1 MWVIMKNNFF
11 CNEKGQPMLLLGL
24 QSHNSSTGSKL
35 IDKAIEAVKAYG
47 GNVLEAPVYWY
58 RLEPREGVYDVTHV
72 RELIRKVRDAGLK
85 LIILWFG
92 ANKNGH
98 PTYTPEYIKT
108 NPQKYR
114 LAIGPDGAPVAS
126 LSPHCKETLE
136 ADKRAFVELMKC
148 IKEED
153 QEYGTVL
160 AVQVENETG
169 LGNTDRDYS
178 DIAQQDFAKPVPEE
192 IRDIVIEDSGATK
205 GDNTWR
211 GQFGRYAHEAF
222 SAWHHAVYTNEI
234 AAAGKEIYDIP
245 MYVNAMLGDLFAEGG
260 ISYNSG
266 GPTVRVLDI
275 WKKGAPVIDLL
286 TPDIYVSSKEEYE
299 YFCRSY
305 KRDDNPLFI
314 PESRFI
320 GMSAALN
327 VIRAVAKYGA
337 IGVCGFGA
345 ESYLDE
351 NGDLRE
357 EAKLVAV
364 SIKAINNIAPLL
376 IKYHGTDRIHAIIQE
391 EFAEKQYIKLP
402 DYHVIAKFQGRRIN
416 RNSKDTRGRG
426 ILVQTGEHEFY
437 LAGTNIGLD
446 FIKRPE
452 ANDDNPFIRLTSRQA
467 TQLNFLTVEEGHFE
481 NGEWVVD
488 FYRNGDEANYELYVN
503 EGEIVRIRLNPELGI

>member
-1 MWVIMKNNFF
+1 
-11 CNEKGQPMLLLGL
+11 MLLLGL

-72 RELIRKVRDAGLK
+72 RELIRKVRAAGLK

-205 GDNTWR
+205 GTIH
-211 GQFGRYAHEAF
+211 GEANL
-222 SAWHHAVYTNEI
+222 A
-234 AAAGKEIYDIP
+234 D
-245 MYVNAMLGDLFAEGG
+245 MLMRPLVPG
-260 ISYNSG
+260 I
-266 GPTVRVLDI
+266 
-275 WKKGAPVIDLL
+275 
-286 TPDIYVSSKEEYE
+286 
-299 YFCRSY
+299 
-305 KRDDNPLFI
+305 
-314 PESRFI
+314 
-320 GMSAALN
+320 M
-327 VIRAVAKYGA
+327 
-337 IGVCGFGA
+337 
-345 ESYLDE
+345 
-351 NGDLRE
+351 
-357 EAKLVAV
+357 
-364 SIKAINNIAPLL
+364 
-376 IKYHGTDRIHAIIQE
+376 
-391 EFAEKQYIKLP
+391 QYIPTK
-402 DYHVIAKFQGRRIN
+402 
-416 RNSKDTRGRG
+416 
-426 ILVQTGEHEFY
+426 
-437 LAGTNIGLD
+437 
-446 FIKRPE
+446 
-452 ANDDNPFIRLTSRQA
+452 
-467 TQLNFLTVEEGHFE
+467 
-481 NGEWVVD
+481 
-488 FYRNGDEANYELYVN
+488 
-503 EGEIVRIRLNPELGI
+503 

>member
-1 MWVIMKNNFF
+1 MKINFF
-11 CNEKGQPMLLLGL
+11 CNEKGNPMLLLGL
-24 QSHNSSTGSKL
+24 QSHNSSTGTKL
-35 IDKAIEAVKAYG
+35 IDKAIQAVKAYG

-58 RLEPREGVYDVTHV
+58 RLEPEERVYDVTHV

-85 LIILWFG
+85 LVILWFG

-114 LAIGPDGAPVAS
+114 LAIGPDGAPVPS
-126 LSPHCKETLE
+126 LSPHCKETME
-136 ADKRAFVELMKC
+136 ADKRAFVQLMKC

-153 QEYGTVL
+153 THGTVL

-169 LGNTDRDYS
+169 LANTDRDYS
-178 DIAQQDFAKPVPEE
+178 DIAEQDFAKPVPEE
-192 IRDIVIEDSGATK
+192 IRDIIIEDSGATK
-205 GDNTWR
+205 ADNTWR

-222 SAWHHAVYTNEI
+222 SAWHHAVYVNQI

-245 MYVNAMLGDLFAEGG
+245 MYVNAMLGDLFGEGG

-266 GPTVRVLDI
+266 GPVVRVLDI
-275 WKKGAPVIDLL
+275 WKKGASAIDILS
-286 TPDIYVSSKEEYE
+286 PDIYVSGKEEYE
-299 YFCRSY
+299 YFCKSY
-305 KRDDNPLFI
+305 NREDNPLFI
-314 PESRFI
+314 PESFFM
-320 GMSAALN
+320 GMPAALN

-345 ESYLDE
+345 ESYVDD
-351 NGDLRE
+351 NANLRDD
-357 EAKLVAV
+357 AKLVAV
-364 SIKAINNIAPLL
+364 SLKTINNMAPLL

-391 EFAEKQYIKLP
+391 EFTKNQVIKLP
-402 DYHVIAKFQGRRIN
+402 GYYIIARFEGRRIN
-416 RNSKDTRGRG
+416 KNSNDTRGRG

-446 FIKRPE
+446 FIKRPK
-452 ANDDNPFIRLTSRQA
+452 ADDDNPFIRIRSRQA

-481 NGEWVVD
+481 NGEWVTD

-503 EGEIVRIRLNPELGI
+503 DGEIVRIRLNPELGI

>member
-1 MWVIMKNNFF
+1 MKINFF
-11 CNEKGQPMLLLGL
+11 CNEKGNPMLLLGL
-24 QSHNSSTGSKL
+24 QSHNSSTGTKL
-35 IDKAIEAVKAYG
+35 IDKAIQAVKAYG

-58 RLEPREGVYDVTHV
+58 RLEPEEGVYDVTHV

-85 LIILWFG
+85 LVILWFG

-114 LAIGPDGAPVAS
+114 LAIGPDGAPVPS
-126 LSPHCKETLE
+126 LSPHCKETME
-136 ADKRAFVELMKC
+136 ADKRAFVQLMKC

-153 QEYGTVL
+153 THGTVL

-169 LGNTDRDYS
+169 LANTDRDYS
-178 DIAQQDFAKPVPEE
+178 DIAEQDFAKPVPEE
-192 IRDIVIEDSGATK
+192 IRDIIIEDSGATK
-205 GDNTWR
+205 ADNTWR

-222 SAWHHAVYTNEI
+222 SAWHHAVYVNQI

-245 MYVNAMLGDLFAEGG
+245 MYVNAMLGDLFGEGG

-266 GPTVRVLDI
+266 GPVVRVLNI
-275 WKKGAPVIDLL
+275 WKKGASAIDILS
-286 TPDIYVSSKEEYE
+286 PDIYVSGKDEYE
-299 YFCRSY
+299 YFCKSY
-305 KRDDNPLFI
+305 NREDNPLFI
-314 PESRFI
+314 PESFFM
-320 GMSAALN
+320 GMPAALN

-345 ESYLDE
+345 ESYVDD
-351 NGDLRE
+351 NANLRDD
-357 EAKLVAV
+357 AKLVAV
-364 SIKAINNIAPLL
+364 SLKTINNMAPLL

-391 EFAEKQYIKLP
+391 EFTKNQVIKLP
-402 DYHVIAKFQGRRIN
+402 GYYIIARFEGRRIN
-416 RNSKDTRGRG
+416 KNSNDTRGRG
-426 ILVQTGEHEFY
+426 ILVQTGEHVFY

-446 FIKRPE
+446 FIKRPK
-452 ANDDNPFIRLTSRQA
+452 ADDDNPFIRIRSRQA

-481 NGEWVVD
+481 NGEWVTD

-503 EGEIVRIRLNPELGI
+503 DGEIVRIRLNPELGI